1 MTTVPSSRDDQPDIW
16 MCLLPALLAWAWLV
30 VKASKMWT
38 AMPDLSFGW
47 LVPILCGFL
56 LWEVWENQPPFV
68 CRWGWRSGLVTFL
81 GLGLFF
87 IFQVYVA
94 AIGVKPAG
102 LAGLGMATMIL
113 VIGNLHYVYG
123 PRRWLGMFFPFAFL
137 LIALPVPS
145 VIQTGITTTLQH
157 YVAAVT
163 VEILAIWGI
172 PAQLGGNI
180 IYLSTGPVGIDEACS
195 GIRSLQSAMMATLF
209 IGYLSLKGFW
219 MRSFLLG
226 VGVAVAVLGNLM
238 RVFFLSYQGHHYGLE
253 AIDTHHDSAGWSI
266 LIFTVAGVAFV
277 AWALSQLQRRLN
289 LLSREEL

>member
-1 MTTVPSSRDDQPDIW
+1 MVW
-16 MCLLPALLAWAWLV
+16 CLPW
-30 VKASKMWT
+30 
-38 AMPDLSFGW
+38 FGS
-47 LVPILCGFL
+47 V
-56 LWEVWENQPPFV
+56 
-68 CRWGWRSGLVTFL
+68 SH
-81 GLGLFF
+81 
-87 IFQVYVA
+87 FQAYVA

-123 PRRWLGMFFPFAFL
+123 PRRWLEMFFPFAFL

-163 VEILAIWGI
+163 VEILGVWGI

-226 VGVAVAVLGNLM
+226 AGVALAVLGNLM
-238 RVFFLSYQGHHYGLE
+238 RVFFLSYQGHHYSLE

-289 LLSREEL
+289 LLSREEV

>member
-1 MTTVPSSRDDQPDIW
+1 
-16 MCLLPALLAWAWLV
+16 
-30 VKASKMWT
+30 
-38 AMPDLSFGW
+38 
-47 LVPILCGFL
+47 
-56 LWEVWENQPPFV
+56 
-68 CRWGWRSGLVTFL
+68 
-81 GLGLFF
+81 
-87 IFQVYVA
+87 
-94 AIGVKPAG
+94 
-102 LAGLGMATMIL
+102 
-113 VIGNLHYVYG
+113 
-123 PRRWLGMFFPFAFL
+123 MFFPFAFL
-137 LIALPVPS
+137 LIALPVPL
-145 VIQTGITTTLQH
+145 VIQTEITTTLQH

-172 PAQLGGNI
+172 PAELGGNI

-226 VGVAVAVLGNLM
+226 AGVAVAVLGNLM